1 MEMEVPKGQGK
12 ATKGGKRSRTSSST
26 TTTTAATV
34 ERKEVERERRQH
46 MKQLCA
52 KLASLIPKEN
62 YSSTDAMTQLSSLDE
77 AAKYIKKLKERVDE
91 LRQRRSSAHAM
102 AALRGVGGIST
113 PSSTTMSGGAGS
125 SELGAEKGAS
135 AMVVE
140 VRQHDDSSMDVVL
153 ICNADRPVKLNE
165 VITILEE
172 EGAEIVNANHSVA
185 GLKIFYTIHSRAF
198 SSRIGMEVSRVSERL
213 RALV

>member
-1 MEMEVPKGQGK
+1 MEVPKGQGK
-12 ATKGGKRSRTSSST
+12 ARKGGKRSRTSGGT
-26 TTTTAATV
+26 TSTTAAMV
-34 ERKEVERERRQH
+34 ERKEVERERRQL

-52 KLASLIPKEN
+52 KLASLVPKEN
-62 YSSTDAMTQLSSLDE
+62 FSSTDAMTQLSCLDE

-91 LRQRRSSAHAM
+91 LRQRRSSVQAIDAV
-102 AALRGVGGIST
+102 RGFGCVSMPT
-113 PSSTTMSGGAGS
+113 TTTTMSGGAGS
-125 SELGAEKGAS
+125 STFRAEKGAS
-135 AMVVE
+135 EMVVV

-198 SSRIGMEVSRVSERL
+198 SSRIGIEVSRVYERL